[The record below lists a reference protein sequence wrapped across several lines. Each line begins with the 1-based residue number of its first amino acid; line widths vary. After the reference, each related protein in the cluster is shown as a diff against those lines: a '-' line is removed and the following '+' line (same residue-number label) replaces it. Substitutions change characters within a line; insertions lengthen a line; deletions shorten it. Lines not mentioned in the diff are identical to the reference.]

1 MLLGSLSAVMLSA
14 AGCSPGAGSGGGASG
29 ANTQLLTMGLSSDFG
44 SFDPAKV
51 QSGGDVVQVW
61 QAVFDTLLKYN
72 PDGSIAP
79 NVAESFDF
87 SSDHTKL
94 TMKIRSGLKFTD
106 GATVDAAAAKAS
118 MEHMKTGGGS
128 DASRLADVTVTVAD
142 ALTLVLTTPNPN
154 GLLPTFMC
162 LATGIVASP
171 ASLEAS
177 DRDQKPVGSG
187 PYKLDAAATTT
198 GATYSFVRNPDY
210 WNKDAFPYEKVV
222 FKSMVDST
230 ARVSALKSGQINAG
244 LATTQTAQELK
255 SSGATL
261 IEHSVNWAGLFIADR
276 AGKVV
281 PALGEV
287 KVRQAMNMVF
297 DREGI
302 LKALF
307 QGQGTVTNQIFND
320 KSDAFLPEMVDF
332 YAYNV
337 DKAKSLMAEA
347 GYENGF
353 DLTIPAFTGLDFAN
367 PIITQQLGLL
377 NIRVTQAKLS
387 GPQAIFELLSGKYPV
402 FFFTLESRAALWDIV
417 QALTPTA
424 IWNVNKDQDA
434 ALTPLLAKAQ
444 LAEGEEAKT
453 NAQAINK
460 FLIEQAWFSPWVLP
474 TNFYAVDKKTSSTP
488 VLGASAPY
496 MYTFKP
502 SK

>member
-14 AGCSPGAGSGGGASG
+14 AGCSPGTGSGDGTSG
-29 ANTQLLTMGLSSDFG
+29 ANTQLLTIGLSSDFG

-61 QAVFDTLLKYN
+61 QAVFDTLLKYD

-128 DASRLADVTVTVAD
+128 DASRLADVAD

-307 QGQGTVTNQIFND
+307 QGQGAVTNQIFND
-320 KSDAFLPEMVDF
+320 KSDAFLPEMVNF
-332 YAYNV
+332 YAYDV

-434 ALTPLLAKAQ
+434 ALTPLLDKAQ